1 MRAFLVAA
9 AIAGAASMPAFAAGA
24 PAPDS
29 TVAAAPDSTAAPAV
43 RLVDAGIAVASGTG
57 RGAVVE
63 PAGIA
68 VDAFGRMYVSD
79 GSLHRMQRF
88 ERNGEPSAESGA
100 LGSDPEQMRR
110 PSSVAVLGSLGIAVL
125 DVENRRVVSFDL
137 FGRLM
142 GTLIDLGSADL
153 ERELG
158 RIDAIALAADKGGAM
173 YVADREQD
181 RILAFDFTGRYQ
193 RTVAGFGPKPGSFRG
208 LAGVA
213 SQRKGELVTVERATA
228 RVQRLD
234 ASARVL
240 AVWPL
245 PAKPGSGVLAV
256 AVDDSNRVAVS
267 DESSGRLWLFAPDGG
282 LLATYTG
289 LGRPRALAF
298 GPDATL
304 LVAEVSPGRVRR
316 LRIERTTAT
325 PPAGR

>member
-1 MRAFLVAA
+1 MRVLLVAA
-9 AIAGAASMPAFAAGA
+9 LIAGAATAPSFAAGP

-29 TVAAAPDSTAAPAV
+29 LAADSVAVPAI

-79 GSLHRMQRF
+79 ASLHRMQRF

-125 DVENRRVVSFDL
+125 DVENRRVMSFDL

-142 GTLIDLGSADL
+142 GALIDLGSTEL

-213 SQRKGELVTVERATA
+213 AQRKGELVTVERANA
-228 RVQRLD
+228 RVQRLE
-234 ASARVL
+234 ASGRVL

-245 PAKPGSGVLAV
+245 PAKPGSGVLSV

-267 DESSGRLWLFAPDGG
+267 DESSGRLWLFAADGT
-282 LLATYTG
+282 LIASHTG

-298 GPDATL
+298 APEGVL
-304 LVAEVSPGRVRR
+304 LVAEAAPGRVRR
-316 LRIERTTAT
+316 LRIERGPTA
-325 PPAGR
+325 PPAER